1 MPQITLDTL
10 VSEIVAEL
18 PQTTDL
24 FRHKRIDYYCD
35 GKASLKE
42 AATKRGYDPE
52 KILFEIKDV
61 ETRKKNYH
69 GLKPKAFD
77 TITLINYIQMKH
89 HRYLKEE
96 LVGLSSIVKKVAMVH
111 GEKQTELRKVKQLFD
126 RLRIELLNMMNKED
140 QYIFPILE
148 TYQTEPSEKLRKK
161 VDAYLFE
168 LESKH
173 DLTGGLLH
181 ELREITNDFQ
191 PPADAC
197 NTFQLV
203 YKRLNELEKDTC
215 DHIHIENHVL
225 FKKVRQSGDLL

>member
-96 LVGLSSIVKKVAMVH
+96 LVGLSSIVKKKWLWYM
-111 GEKQTELRKVKQLFD
+111 ERKKTELRKVKQLFD

-161 VDAYLFE
+161 SRCLF
-168 LESKH
+168 
-173 DLTGGLLH
+173 
-181 ELREITNDFQ
+181 
-191 PPADAC
+191 
-197 NTFQLV
+197 
-203 YKRLNELEKDTC
+203 
-215 DHIHIENHVL
+215 
-225 FKKVRQSGDLL
+225 VRARKQA